1 VNANTGGEDVDASTA
16 SEEPAERPSAMQL
29 LADPTLFPHDSAV
42 AAKIRLVDRYAGI
55 AEQVVLFAMLGVV
68 VFAGAAQAISTKL
81 MGKSLMWSF
90 DLVRGG
96 TFAIALI
103 GAAFAS
109 HQARHLSMDIVSRF
123 ISPRRR
129 QILRIVLGLF
139 TIFAGYLLLSSGLR
153 LHERVAAEGGHRGL
167 VPIETIALMIPI
179 GSALIMFH
187 TLLHLLIDADYLV
200 RGKLPPEKAVTG
212 H

>member
-1 VNANTGGEDVDASTA
+1 MSTKTGGEDVDASAT

-29 LADPTLFPHDSAV
+29 LADPTLFPHDGPV
-42 AAKIRLVDRYAGI
+42 AGKLRLVDRYAGI
-55 AEQVVLFAMLGVV
+55 AEQVLLFATLGVV
-68 VFAGAAQAISTKL
+68 VFAGAAQAISTKV
-81 MGKSLMWSF
+81 MGKSLLWSF

-96 TFAIALI
+96 TFAIAMV

-109 HQARHLSMDIVSRF
+109 HQARHLSMDVVSRF
-123 ISPRRR
+123 ISPRKR
-129 QILRIVLGLF
+129 QILRIALGMF
-139 TIFAGYLLLSSGLR
+139 TIFAAYLLFSSGLR

-187 TLLHLLIDADYLV
+187 TMLHLLIDADYLR
-200 RGKLPPEKAVTG
+200 RGQLPPEKVMTG